1 MPSSS
6 YSTEKVTG
14 IILAGGANTRFRGE
28 KALAPIGGVPL
39 ALTVIQPLSKVCREI
54 LVVGAKGALL
64 WRLPGVRFVP
74 DLVSGFGPLVGL
86 LSGLE
91 KCLTEYAFCV
101 GCDMPFLDADIIRAQ
116 IDIVLSSDR
125 ADRYD
130 VVVPLHER
138 GLEPLHALYSRS
150 CIPALR
156 RLVSSGERR
165 ISQLYYLVRTH
176 YFKIGAEKQKNS
188 FWNVNT
194 EEDLQRAEKIF
205 QEKFSNLGERICR

>member
-1 MPSSS
+1 MPSPSC
-6 YSTEKVTG
+6 STGKVTA

-28 KALAPIGGVPL
+28 KALARIGGAPIIIAV
-39 ALTVIQPLSKVCREI
+39 VQRVSSVCGEI

-64 WRLPGVRFVP
+64 GRLPGVKFIP
-74 DLVSGFGPLVGL
+74 DLVSGFGPLVGI

-91 KCLTEYAFCV
+91 ECRTEYALCV
-101 GCDMPFLDADIIRAQ
+101 GCDMPFLDADLIRAQ
-116 IDIVLSSDR
+116 IDIALGSGGAER
-125 ADRYD
+125 FD

-156 RLVSSGERR
+156 RLVNSGERR
-165 ISQLYYLVRTH
+165 ISQLYQLVRTH

-194 EEDLQRAEKIF
+194 EEDLYRAEEIF
-205 QEKFSNLGERICR
+205 RGKFSNLCK